1 MRQIIDFIYRIL
13 SRFVVYNQ
21 HCFIGMDG
29 QIEFYR
35 KTGNHLTATHTK
47 EKVVWSTCNVNC
59 GSRCPVRLA
68 VRDGRVVRVETDSTG
83 DETAGA
89 HEIRACLRGRG
100 LRNWVYSEDRLLHP
114 MKRVGRR
121 GEGRFERISWDQALD
136 FVAAQLKRVLE
147 HHGNEAVYR
156 IYGTGNLGGV
166 VSSRDQI
173 DRLMNMLG
181 GRLDLHNDYSRA
193 QISHAMQYTYG
204 EMETGNHI
212 SDLVNSRLA
221 VFFGN
226 NPAETR
232 MSGGGTVRDLI
243 LARQKNDSRLIVID
257 PRHTDTAAGLA
268 DEWIPIR
275 PGTDAALVNG
285 LAYVLITEGLVDHP
299 FLSSHCLGYDES
311 TMPAGIPPGNSYKD
325 YILGNGPDGT
335 PKTPDWAAPI
345 TGIPAGRITRLA
357 REIGTTKPA
366 YIAQGWGPQRHAA
379 GEQSARAICM
389 LPILTGNVG
398 ISGGN
403 SGDREAPFGIPFP
416 GIPVGKNSVKA
427 SIPCFLWTRAI
438 HDHHN
443 MTALNSGLRG
453 KKRLTTPI
461 KFIWNFAS
469 NILVNQHSDINCTKA
484 TLADETKCETIVVI
498 DNMMTASA
506 QYGDILL
513 PATSSFEENDL
524 CYQSY
529 AMEMGALI
537 LRQKAIEPL
546 GESRTL
552 FDICSGVAHRM
563 GVAEEY
569 TQGRTHDEWVEHM
582 YHQCR
587 QVKPELP
594 EKYEEAI
601 QTGIFKWARPGH
613 PRVGLKTF
621 RDNPAN
627 NPLKTPSGKIEIFS
641 SRLWDMASTWELP
654 QGDMI
659 TALPEYHPTWG
670 DPNPSAMADYPLQ
683 CVGHHYKQRTHST
696 YGNNPWLEE
705 AAPQMVW
712 INPLDAS
719 QRSIRHGD
727 RVRIFNTFGET
738 RTHAKVTPRI
748 MPGVLSLPQGAWHR
762 EGPGGVDENGSI
774 NILTSQRPS
783 PVAKGNPQHTNL
795 VEIEKI
801 GKDLEP
807 QKRPGETKESP
818 GFTG

>member
-1 MRQIIDFIYRIL
+1 MTTTQAYDKI
-13 SRFVVYNQ
+13 
-21 HCFIGMDG
+21 
-29 QIEFYR
+29 
-35 KTGNHLTATHTK
+35 
-47 EKVVWSTCNVNC
+47 VWSSCNVNC
-59 GSRCPVRLA
+59 GSRCPVRLL
-68 VRDGRVVRVETDSTG
+68 VREGQVVRIEPDNTG
-83 DETAGA
+83 DDASGA

-100 LRNWVYSEDRLLHP
+100 LRRWVYSKDRLLHP
-114 MKRVGRR
+114 LKRAGRR

-136 FVAAQLKRVLE
+136 IVAAELKRIIA
-147 HHGNEAVYR
+147 HFGNEAIFR

-173 DRLMNMLG
+173 DRLMHMLG
-181 GRLDLHNDYSRA
+181 GRLDLHNSYSTA
-193 QISHAMQYTYG
+193 QINHAMHYTYG
-204 EMETGNHI
+204 EKETGNHI
-212 SDLVNSRLA
+212 SDLANSELA

-243 LARQKNDSRLIVID
+243 LARQKSGGRLIVID

-285 LAYVLITEGLVDHP
+285 LAHVLITEGLVDQQ
-299 FLSSHCLGYDES
+299 FLDSHCLGYDQA
-311 TMPAGIPPGNSYKD
+311 TMPVEIPPGNSYKD
-325 YILGNGPDGT
+325 YILGCGPDHF

-345 TGIPAGRITRLA
+345 TGIPAERITRLA
-357 REIGTTKPA
+357 REIGTAKPA

-398 ISGGN
+398 IPGGN

-416 GIPVGKNSVKA
+416 GIPVGDNPVKT

-438 HDHHN
+438 DDHHT

-453 KKRLTTPI
+453 KERLTTPI

-469 NILVNQHSDINCTKA
+469 NILVNQHSDINGTK
-484 TLADETKCETIVVI
+484 TILRDENKCEMIVVI

-506 QYGDILL
+506 CFADILL
-513 PATSSFEENDL
+513 PATSSFEESDL

-529 AMEMGALI
+529 GMELDALI
-537 LRQKAIEPL
+537 LRQKAVDPL

-552 FDICSGVAHRM
+552 FDICAQVAERM
-563 GVAEEY
+563 GVAEQF
-569 TQGRTHDEWVEHM
+569 THGRSHDQWVEHM

-587 QVKPELP
+587 RVRPELP
-594 EKYEEAI
+594 ESFQDAI
-601 QTGIFKWARPGH
+601 HTGLFKWARPGN
-613 PRVGLKTF
+613 PRVGLKKF
-621 RDNPAN
+621 RDNPVD
-627 NPLKTPSGKIEIFS
+627 NPLDTPSGKIEVFS
-641 SRLWDMASTWELP
+641 PRLWKMASTWELP
-654 QGDMI
+654 EGDVI

-670 DPNPSAMADYPLQ
+670 DPNPATSLEYPLQ

-696 YGNNPWLEE
+696 YSNNPWLEE

-712 INPLDAS
+712 MNPLDAQ
-719 QRSIRHGD
+719 QRGIGHGD
-727 RVRIFNTFGET
+727 LVRVFNSFGQT
-738 RTHAKVTPRI
+738 KVRAKVTPRI

-774 NILTSQRPS
+774 NVLTSQRPS
-783 PVAKGNPQHTNL
+783 PIAKGNPQHTNL
-795 VEIEKI
+795 VQVEKI
-801 GKDLEP
+801 RG
-807 QKRPGETKESP
+807 QKTENNVSEARGQNHRTPEDGRRRTEDRAFVK
-818 GFTG
+818 